1 MVKVNEL
8 GPNSSLI
15 GKLGSRNLLS
25 TPALV
30 LDLDCLEHN
39 IERMKNYANSKNI
52 ALRPHCKT
60 HKSVII
66 AQLQIDAGARGI
78 TAATLGEA
86 EVMADANISGILVSS
101 PVIADS
107 KIDRLMNIN
116 KKVNGLLQTVDNIS
130 NVLKLSAA
138 AKQAGKSLNVL
149 IDVDV
154 GLHRT
159 GVASVNEALEMVNAI
174 VTTQSLNYAGIQ
186 GYAGHIMHIESFDE
200 RERSNLAQMN
210 RLREVCFALSQKKL
224 SPNII
229 TGAGTGT
236 YDIDAEQGI
245 VTEMQVGSYVFMDV
259 EYLDVKCKRNGKWIF
274 KPSLFVR
281 STVVSANH
289 PDHATIDA
297 GLKCFSQDGPLPVF
311 NQGTPVGSTYKF
323 FGDEHGSVM
332 YGGSNERLDV
342 GSIVECLVPHC
353 DPTVNLYDFY
363 HCVRGDTLVDIWPID
378 ARGLH

>member
-1 MVKVNEL
+1 MAKITEL
-8 GPNSSLI
+8 GPNAKLI
-15 GKLGSRNLLS
+15 GKIGSRNLLS

-30 LDLDCLEHN
+30 LDLDCLERN
-39 IERMKNYANSKNI
+39 IERMKTYANSKNI

-60 HKSVII
+60 HKSAII
-66 AQLQIDAGARGI
+66 AQLQIDAGATGI

-86 EVMADANISGILVSS
+86 EVMADAGVTGILVSS
-101 PVIADS
+101 PIIADS
-107 KIDRLMNIN
+107 KIDRLMKIN
-116 KKVNGLLQTVDNIS
+116 KKVKGLLQTVDNIS
-130 NVLKLSAA
+130 NASRLSMAA
-138 AKQAGKSLNVL
+138 MNIGKPLNVL

-159 GVASVNEALEMVNAI
+159 GVASVNEAVELVHTI
-174 VTTQSLNYAGIQ
+174 VASQSLNYAGLQ

-200 RERSNLAQMN
+200 RERTNLYHMN
-210 RLREVCFALSQKKL
+210 KLQDVRSALAEINL

-259 EYLDVKCKRNGKWIF
+259 EYLDIKCRKNQQWIF
-274 KPSLFVR
+274 EPSLFVR

-289 PDHATIDA
+289 SDQATIDA

-311 NQGTPVGSTYKF
+311 NQGTPAGSIYKF

-332 YGGSNERLDV
+332 FEGSNERLDV
-342 GSIVECLVPHC
+342 GSTVECLVPHC

-363 HCVRGDTLVDIWPID
+363 HCVRGNTLVDIWPID